1 MEEVVNEIQP
11 LPAKVHNQ
19 YLNAIGKEPLN
30 FNDIFIKGKNLNL

>member
-19 YLNAIGKEPLN
+19 YLNAIGKEPIN
-30 FNDIFIKGKNLNL
+30 YDNIFINGITLNQ